1 MGIFLDITL
10 AIILVLSV
18 FFGYKKGLIKVAFN
32 LCAFVLSII
41 ITIFFYTPI
50 TNWVI
55 ENTEFDENIK
65 QMIIEKNGG
74 KDHNTENHHI
84 QKFVSEYINETKEN
98 ALNDMAVI
106 ISEKA
111 VAIAVAIILFIAIR
125 LILIILSF
133 LISGISNLPIIKQ
146 FNTLGG
152 VIYGALVGVFI
163 IYLIL
168 AIMFFVVFVNN
179 NGIIAKT
186 IETSTISKMLYNH
199 NILLNIIF

>member
-10 AIILVLSV
+10 VIILGLSI

-32 LCAFVLSII
+32 LCAFILSII
-41 ITIFFYTPI
+41 ITFFLYTPI

-55 ENTEFDENIK
+55 KNTEFDENIK
-65 QMIIEKNGG
+65 EMIIEKSGG
-74 KDHNTENHHI
+74 KDHHTENDHI

-111 VAIAVAIILFIAIR
+111 IAIAVAIILFIAIR
-125 LILIILSF
+125 LLLILLSF
-133 LISGISNLPIIKQ
+133 LVSGIANLPIIKQ

-152 VIYGALVGVFI
+152 VVYGALIGVFI

-179 NGIIAKT
+179 NGTIAKV
-186 IETSTISKMLYNH
+186 IETSTISKILYNH